1 MNVTTASDQPDPPGR
16 VGLRARFQFRARYRA
31 LSRRARVSL
40 AIATTV
46 TVVAGGI
53 SGGAATVAGVR
64 HQNALNRYTLHT
76 TQLQDAISA
85 DHTVS
90 DQLTN
95 AYAAAQD
102 IQKLTPLTDQLAGLV
117 EQGPLDAFKTALT
130 VQKTETDAAAQTTHT
145 DLTQTPVSVARTS
158 VTPDST
164 PAEKLSTDQLN
175 AHAAEALTNTHTV
188 TENTATKQAALDK
201 LTHATSTT
209 IQAVQGLPTAGITA
223 IVATLVADHPSAG
236 QGEKDTVTAAA
247 TALTADTPAAAG
259 VTPVVAVEPAY
270 KKISDLLTQYLDA
283 VSKLRASH
291 AEAEAQKAAEA
302 AAQAAREA
310 AQKNNR
316 KPTNGAGRSN
326 GRNSGSGSNT
336 GSGNS
341 GGGGSSGGG
350 GNKGNSGGGQQPPA
364 DDDTGPVEAWGP
376 PCSRGTR
383 GHSTGGIPTGSTLTG
398 RLGNRR
404 YSWVCGNGDGW

>member
-1 MNVTTASDQPDPPGR
+1 MNVTTASGQPDPSGR
-16 VGLRARFQFRARYRA
+16 VGLRARYRA

-117 EQGPLDAFKTALT
+117 EQGPLDTFKTALT

-158 VTPDST
+158 VIPDGT
-164 PAEKLSTDQLN
+164 PAEKLSTDELN

-188 TENTATKQAALDK
+188 TEGVTTKQAVLDK
-201 LTHATSTT
+201 LTHATGTAV
-209 IQAVQGLPTAGITA
+209 QAVQGLPTAGITA
-223 IVATLVADHPSAG
+223 IVATLITDHSSAG

-247 TALTADTPAAAG
+247 TALTADTPAATG

-283 VSKLRASH
+283 VTKLKTSH
-291 AEAEAQKAAEA
+291 TEVEAQKAAEA
-302 AAQAAREA
+302 AAQAAAQAARDA

-316 KPTNGAGRSN
+316 KPTNKSGGN
-326 GRNSGSGSNT
+326 GGNNSGNGGNNT
-336 GSGNS
+336 G
-341 GGGGSSGGG
+341 GGSSSGGG
-350 GNKGNSGGGQQPPA
+350 GNKGNSGGGQQAPE
-364 DDDTGPVEAWGP
+364 DDDTGPVRFFDNLT
-376 PCSRGTR
+376 CSRGTR
-383 GHSTGGIPTGSTLTG
+383 GHSSGAIPRGSTLTG
-398 RLGNRR
+398 RLGNHR